1 MASDTFVGSRG
12 ERRLRHKE
20 FVFPVVV
27 GTCAFYLGKKATETQ
42 SHKWYLY
49 VRGLNGEDIGHIIKK
64 VVFNLHPTF
73 PNPTREVTVHPFEIE
88 EHGWGEF
95 ELNVTLHFADDAQEQ
110 PVDIFHKLKLY
121 SEVEPT
127 NQSTKKP
134 VVNEQY
140 EELIFS
146 EPVEAFYQRV
156 TNFTPPVAFPIPSI
170 APHFRVFDPADDLHK
185 INQAR
190 QKVAHMM
197 ASVKRQFETLA

>member
-1 MASDTFVGSRG
+1 MASDTFVGQRG

-20 FVFPVVV
+20 FVYPVVV

-49 VRGLNGEDIGHIIKK
+49 VRGVSGEDIGHIVKK

-110 PVDIFHKLKLY
+110 PVEIYHKLKLY
-121 SEVEPT
+121 SEVEPG

-156 TNFTPPVAFPIPSI
+156 SNYAPPVAFQSTI
-170 APHFRVFDPADDLHK
+170 APHFRTFEPADDLQK
-185 INQAR
+185 INHAR
-190 QKVAHMM
+190 QRVAHMM
-197 ASVKRQFETLA
+197 ANVKHQFESYA